1 MSHARAFWENVSGT
15 SYVILVLA
23 ATVVIW
29 EVACRLLSIPP
40 FILPTPSASL
50 EELISTPWYF
60 VKQALF
66 TLEMTAAGF
75 ALALIIGFVLAL
87 AITYSRFLER
97 TLYTLLVALN
107 SVPKVAL
114 APLFVIWLGTGAS
127 PKVAIVL
134 TIAIFPIVIDTV
146 LGLRSADP
154 DLLSLARAA
163 GASPLQVLMKI
174 RLPSALPS
182 MFAGMKVAVSLALVG
197 AIVGEFV
204 AGDTGLGQT
213 ILLAQGMFQTPRMFV
228 SIIILGVLGTALFY
242 SVDLAERLLIPWHI
256 SQRGQHDATHRA

>member
-1 MSHARAFWENVSGT
+1 MSGIRTIYEKVRGT
-15 SYVILVLA
+15 AYVLLVLVV
-23 ATVVIW
+23 VVIAW
-29 EVACRLLSIPP
+29 EAACRLLSIPA
-40 FILPTPSASL
+40 FILPAPSTSFY
-50 EELISTPWYF
+50 ELISAPAYF
-60 VKQALF
+60 LRQTLF
-66 TLEMTAAGF
+66 TLQITAVGF
-75 ALALIIGFVLAL
+75 ALALAVGFVLAL
-87 AITYSRFLER
+87 AITYSTFLER

-114 APLFVIWLGTGAS
+114 APLFVIWLGTGAE

-154 DLLSLARAA
+154 DLLSLARASR
-163 GASPLQVLMKI
+163 ASPWQVLWKI

-182 MFAGMKVAVSLALVG
+182 MFAGMKVGISLALVG

-213 ILLAQGMFQTPRMFV
+213 ILVAQGMFQTPRMFV
-228 SIIILGVLGTALFY
+228 SIILLGILGTALFY
-242 SVDLAERLLIPWHI
+242 LFDLLERLLIPWHI
-256 SQRGQHDATHRA
+256 SQRGQHAGSHGA